1 MLWTNIHFYNNSLI
15 LQIFGDGSLINCL
28 ITENEKKNISKPSLD
43 KIQNKAKYPAYF
55 FEFGIW
61 LHLLCTM
68 DGTEPSLCI
77 CIQSSKQIRVK
88 MKEAHFHFR

>member
-1 MLWTNIHFYNNSLI
+1 MK
-15 LQIFGDGSLINCL
+15 
-28 ITENEKKNISKPSLD
+28 KKNISKPSLD

-55 FEFGIW
+55 FEFGFW

-68 DGTEPSLCI
+68 DGTEP
-77 CIQSSKQIRVK
+77 RVK